1 MPTALKGVSHRRI
14 LLMPIRRNGMPFAFP
29 AIRRYS
35 PTRTHVT
42 RSVTLFPRFLCS
54 RTLSLLLF
62 FSFPSRWKLKNRT
75 SHYCSLLLEVS
86 HKFAVVPSHLFV
98 RRTNRDIRDDSFII
112 DPSISS
118 HVCSRI
124 LLLDRESIYYTYL
137 CYIMIPL
144 Q

>member
-1 MPTALKGVSHRRI
+1 MFKNSELTPVLQLSESLETEKQ
-14 LLMPIRRNGMPFAFP
+14 NE
-29 AIRRYS
+29 
-35 PTRTHVT
+35 
-42 RSVTLFPRFLCS
+42 
-54 RTLSLLLF
+54 SLLLA
-62 FSFPSRWKLKNRT
+62 T
-75 SHYCSLLLEVS
+75 AEVS